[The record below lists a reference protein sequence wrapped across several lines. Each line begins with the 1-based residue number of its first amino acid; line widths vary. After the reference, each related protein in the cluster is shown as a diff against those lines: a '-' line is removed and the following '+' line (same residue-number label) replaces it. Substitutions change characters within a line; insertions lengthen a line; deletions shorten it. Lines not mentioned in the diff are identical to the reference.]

1 MTTYT
6 IITEDGI
13 KEDNWDDKTFLAFD
27 GDDAPEEVLKK
38 LEQVQRI
45 VISFACSHDGRGFSL
60 ARQIREAGF
69 KGHLRARG
77 DLVTDQWR
85 HLKQTGFDSV
95 MLTQAQIEKMPLSA
109 WREVQAINLPDY
121 QRRITANS

>member
-13 KEDNWDDKTFLAFD
+13 TVDNWDDKTFLAVN

-38 LEQVQRI
+38 LEQFKRI
-45 VISFACSHDGRGFSL
+45 VISFASTHDGRGFSL

-69 KGHLRARG
+69 KGHLRASG

-85 HLKQTGFDSV
+85 HLQQTGFDSV
-95 MLTQAQIEKMPLSA
+95 MLTEAQIEKMPHSA
-109 WREVQAINLPDY
+109 WREVQAINLPSY
-121 QRRITANS
+121 QSRVIASS